1 MRRLTTSQ
9 IEREGTSQEAELV
22 LRFNERTGLGAEGQG
37 GALDQSQD
45 PEAGGHDAGIFQNK
59 GKTSFSH

>member
-1 MRRLTTSQ
+1 MK
-9 IEREGTSQEAELV
+9 
-22 LRFNERTGLGAEGQG
+22 GLAWGVGGAGGQG

-45 PEAGGHDAGIFQNK
+45 PEAGGDDAGIFQNK